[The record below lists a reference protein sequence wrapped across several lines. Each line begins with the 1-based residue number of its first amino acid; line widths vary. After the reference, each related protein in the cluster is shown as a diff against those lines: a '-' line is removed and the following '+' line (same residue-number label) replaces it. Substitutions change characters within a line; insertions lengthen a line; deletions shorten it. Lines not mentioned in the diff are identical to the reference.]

1 MHLWY
6 CSLFFHKVHNYDVK
20 NTIVYNWCE
29 WVQQRI
35 ERFLTH
41 CSPEW
46 HRSRW
51 NRCWMTGSNAGGSNP
66 LEDSPG
72 TPGTAGDNILSP
84 TARPVMYM
92 KLLTSLLPHTRRM
105 LCYWIKWI
113 MWMSMSFCRKK
124 AVKFR
129 QEHAHLVA
137 NSWFHSEW
145 LCW

>member
-46 HRSRW
+46 QRSRW

-92 KLLTSLLPHTRRM
+92 KLLTKLLICFRQAR
-105 LCYWIKWI
+105 CSISWIKCI
-113 MWMSMSFCRKK
+113 MWLSFEFLQKECCKI
-124 AVKFR
+124 
-129 QEHAHLVA
+129 
-137 NSWFHSEW
+137 
-145 LCW
+145 